1 MSETHYKTYVKSMP
15 ERYFGVSEHSK
26 PSKNHYNVCQNASA
40 VLHFSEDGIN
50 LTEPMSKCI
59 SKNEK
64 NIAKTT
70 GKQSPN
76 QRPNRPLT

>member
-1 MSETHYKTYVKSMP
+1 MP
-15 ERYFGVSEHSK
+15 ERYFGVPEHSK

-50 LTEPMSKCI
+50 LTEPRSKRV

-64 NIAKTT
+64 IIAKTI
-70 GKQSPN
+70 GKQIQN